1 MREPPEEGDLLVSA
15 DIELYDR
22 YAPVIFAYARLHL
35 FLYEDA
41 EDLTIEVFTAALEH
55 DNLSSFAESEKLAWL
70 RRVAHNRLIDRYR
83 YADRHPGMP
92 LDKVVETVESDDV
105 SAPEQ
110 IALRKEAYGQLRALI
125 GQLPVLQ
132 QQVLQLRY
140 EDGLRFAEIAVVLNK
155 REDAVRKLLSR
166 TLTTLR
172 TLYLQQE
179 GGRA

>member
-15 DIELYDR
+15 DIELYD
-22 YAPVIFAYARLHL
+22 
-35 FLYEDA
+35 
-41 EDLTIEVFTAALEH
+41 
-55 DNLSSFAESEKLAWL
+55 
-70 RRVAHNRLIDRYR
+70 R